1 MIQLTPLHGI
11 KMHRI
16 IYSTLLTFAAFLFT
30 SCAKAT
36 DRSRANLLIF
46 AASSLTNALGEIKE
60 DFERENAVELSINF
74 AGSSTLARQLLNG
87 ADAHLFISANRDW
100 ANNVALFKPVL
111 KRNEIL
117 GNQLVVI
124 THQDSIYKPKVLS
137 DLLDERIQHI
147 GIADPAGVPAG
158 MYAKKIL
165 VREGLWPQLQHKF
178 IMGTDVRHTMA
189 HVENGGAQVGF
200 VYATDALISRS
211 TQISIDLSN
220 ESTDD
225 ISYPILLLG
234 DQNHKSVS
242 NIFYDYLSSS
252 QGMDTFKKYGFVM
265 NSMP

>member
-1 MIQLTPLHGI
+1 MLQPMPYHGI
-11 KMHRI
+11 KMHRV
-16 IYSTLLTFAAFLFT
+16 IYSALIIFAFLFT
-30 SCAKAT
+30 SCAKVT
-36 DRSRANLLIF
+36 DQSRANLLIF
-46 AASSLTNALGEIKE
+46 SASSLTNALGEIKE
-60 DFERENAVELSINF
+60 DFERENAVELSINY

-100 ANNVALFKPVL
+100 ANNVEQFKSVL
-111 KRNEIL
+111 KRKEIL

-147 GIADPAGVPAG
+147 GIANPAGVPAG
-158 MYAKKIL
+158 IYAKKIL
-165 VREGLWPQLQHKF
+165 VREGLWPQLKHKF

-200 VYATDALISRS
+200 VYVTDALISSS

-220 ESTDD
+220 DSSDD
-225 ISYPILLLG
+225 ISYPILLL
-234 DQNHKSVS
+234 DNQKHKLAS
-242 NIFYDYLSSS
+242 NVFYDYLSSS
-252 QGMDTFKKYGFVM
+252 QGINTFKKYGFVV